1 MNANDIITIT
11 LSAEDWALLRAIA
24 KKDAEQTQTQTEESA
39 SLTPEEGRSM
49 VVVFWKNWRGE
60 LEEVYCA
67 NMKIAEQEC
76 EKLAHVGIHA
86 EIEEEPLFSNPYVE
100 P

>member
-24 KKDAEQTQTQTEESA
+24 EKDKA
-39 SLTPEEGRSM
+39 
-49 VVVFWKNWRGE
+49 K
-60 LEEVYCA
+60 
-67 NMKIAEQEC
+67 QEC

-86 EIEEEPLFSNPYVE
+86 EIEENPLFNNPYVE
-100 P
+100 PQWRKGAQS

>member
-1 MNANDIITIT
+1 
-11 LSAEDWALLRAIA
+11 
-24 KKDAEQTQTQTEESA
+24 
-39 SLTPEEGRSM
+39 M

-86 EIEEEPLFSNPYVE
+86 EIDENPLFNNPYIE

>member
-24 KKDAEQTQTQTEESA
+24 EADK
-39 SLTPEEGRSM
+39 
-49 VVVFWKNWRGE
+49 
-60 LEEVYCA
+60 
-67 NMKIAEQEC
+67 AEQEC

-86 EIEEEPLFSNPYVE
+86 EIEENPLFNNPYVE

>member
-1 MNANDIITIT
+1 
-11 LSAEDWALLRAIA
+11 
-24 KKDAEQTQTQTEESA
+24 
-39 SLTPEEGRSM
+39 M

-60 LEEVYCA
+60 LEQVYCA
-67 NMKIAEQEC
+67 NMKIAKQEC

-86 EIEEEPLFSNPYVE
+86 EIEEEPLFNNPYVE